1 MDPALKEAAISGDV
15 EFLKEAF
22 SKQPLEYFL
31 TQSPRGDGYSNT
43 GNIFHLAARNNKEE
57 FMREAMSIL
66 PKDIQKRLLFQ
77 VDDYSQIPLHA
88 AVVMSYDSYNIFV
101 LMKQMYAS
109 FSLSY
114 EDDEDGLVKPW
125 LALTVYKR
133 TPLHLALTNG
143 NEKCA
148 MEILTMDTE
157 FESCT
162 IVDSDGNTPLYY
174 ALEKGFSLVAETIL
188 MSPLS
193 SSSIFPSTNDSTPFT
208 YAARCSDVV
217 LRLLFEK
224 YPDWLDKIVDDDKGF
239 TILHRWAEDGEAR
252 PCKLLLE
259 GGVVGEARAKIFKR
273 TVFVKENKIQNTPLH
288 IAAGNKDSELAQI
301 IIRGYQQQQV
311 SAGEGEIQELV
322 PVECPPWR
330 LQNRHGNTPLH
341 IALDKTS
348 RHEQL
353 ALEILS
359 VDPTLCKIRNNSGE
373 SPFFLAATSGCA
385 KVVDAIMK
393 IEEPRFQ
400 MLRRNDG
407 ATVLHCLSSCP
418 EETGRRL
425 LEKYWWIINLLDDSG
440 KTALDYAKQ
449 ASALWLVSLLN
460 NPSRIKKEE
469 FDWIEACKRE
479 ETSAVL
485 AFIDNCQ
492 DLQQAC
498 RKENDTPLHHIKLPT
513 DKDYVNFLNT
523 PSIAELKNTTD
534 HEGATPLHRAL
545 ERKDMLLAKVLLLD
559 DEVERIIPDHYG
571 RTSMDLLAR
580 LCKENEDWEKMCKQI
595 KVNPYLKTSYIQP
608 RTNLDQIRNTL
619 SVVAAL
625 LATITFAAGFTLP
638 GGLDSNSGEAI
649 LAKRAVFLV
658 FLLADVYAMCTSML
672 VLFCLVWSMVS
683 EPDIARLLVDRSVYI
698 LMQSLYA
705 TLLAFMTG
713 VYTVIAHRS
722 LWAAILV
729 FVMCSVIGI
738 AANRTILHNVIAKL
752 IPTANREENQDQI
765 RLLEEGSVDVP
776 LTERNASSIA
786 E

>member
-1 MDPALKEAAISGDV
+1 MDPALKKAAISGDV

-31 TQSPRGDGYSNT
+31 AQSPRGDGYSIT
-43 GNIFHLAARNNKEE
+43 GNIFHLAAWNEKEE
-57 FMREAMSIL
+57 FIREAMTLL

-77 VDDYSQIPLHA
+77 LDGNWNCSPLHTA
-88 AVVMSYDSYNIFV
+88 ACKWNSKGIVV

-114 EDDEDGLVKPW
+114 EDEDGLVKPW
-125 LALTVYKR
+125 LAVNLNKR
-133 TPLHLALTNG
+133 TPLHLALKCQ
-143 NEKCA
+143 NEECA
-148 MEILTMDTE
+148 SEILSMDTE

-174 ALEKGFSLVAETIL
+174 ALKNGCSQVAERIL
-188 MSPLS
+188 MSSLS
-193 SSSIFPSTNDSTPFT
+193 SSSIFALGYFLTPFT
-208 YAARCSDVV
+208 CAAGCSDVV

-224 YPDWLDKIVDDDKGF
+224 YPDWLDKIDDEGF

-259 GGVVGEARAKIFKR
+259 GGNNVGEARAKIFKR
-273 TVFVKENKIQNTPLH
+273 MVFVKENEIQNTPLH
-288 IAAGNKDSELAQI
+288 IAAGKKDSELAQI

-322 PVECPPWR
+322 AVECPPWR

-348 RHEQL
+348 KHEQL

-359 VDPTLCKIRNNSGE
+359 IDPTLCKIHNNSGE

-385 KVVDAIMK
+385 QVVDAIMK

-407 ATVLHCLSSCP
+407 TTVLHGLSSCP

-425 LEKYWWIINLLDDSG
+425 LEKYWWIINLRDDSG
-440 KTALDYAKQ
+440 KTALDYAKKSN
-449 ASALWLVSLLN
+449 AHWLVKLLN

-469 FDWIEACKRE
+469 FDWLEACKRE
-479 ETSAVL
+479 ETFAVL
-485 AFIDNCQ
+485 AFVDNCQ
-492 DLQQAC
+492 DLQKAC
-498 RKENDTPLHHIKLPT
+498 RQKNDTPLHHIKLPT
-513 DKDYVNFLNT
+513 VKEYVNFLNN
-523 PSIAELKNTTD
+523 PSVAELKNITD
-534 HEGATPLHRAL
+534 HDGATALHRAL
-545 ERKDMLLAKVLLLD
+545 ERKDIDLAKALLLD
-559 DEVERIIPDHYG
+559 DEVH
-571 RTSMDLLAR
+571 RTIKDNDGITAMNLLAT
-580 LCKENEDWEKMCKQI
+580 LCEENEDWDKMCKQI
-595 KVNPYLKTSYIQP
+595 NLNPNLNTSFINQ
-608 RTNLDQIRNTL
+608 RTNLDQMRNTL

-638 GGLDSNSGEAI
+638 GGINSNTGEAV
-649 LAKRAVFLV
+649 LAKKGAFLV
-658 FLLADVYAMCTSML
+658 FLLADVYAMCTSIL
-672 VLFCLVWSMVS
+672 VLFCLIWSMVMDS
-683 EPDIARLLVDRSVYI
+683 EPDVARLLVDRSMFI

-713 VYTVIAHRS
+713 IYTEMEI
-722 LWAAILV
+722 I
-729 FVMCSVIGI
+729 
-738 AANRTILHNVIAKL
+738 IAKD
-752 IPTANREENQDQI
+752 EEKTNK
-765 RLLEEGSVDVP
+765 
-776 LTERNASSIA
+776 
-786 E
+786 